1 MSSQVQVSVSPDADA
16 LAHTIAE
23 DLVERLAAVQ
33 AEGRI
38 AQIALTGGTIAG
50 RVYARVAEID
60 SSSVDWSRVDF
71 WWGDERFVDV
81 ASVDRNELEARRT
94 LLGPLGVPEERVH
107 PMPAVVA
114 DGPDV
119 HQAATAYGEEL
130 RHDPNGHQ
138 FDVVLLGMGPDGH
151 VASLFP
157 GSAQLGAVDAI
168 AVGVTDSPKP
178 PPARITL
185 TFEALNRTGA
195 TWLLVSGEEKAAAVA
210 RALADTGTIT
220 DTPARGLHSAE
231 VTWYLDDPA
240 ASAL

>member
-1 MSSQVQVSVSPDADA
+1 MIGHVQVSVSPDADA
-16 LAHTIAE
+16 LAHAIAE

-33 AEGRI
+33 AEDRI
-38 AQIALTGGTIAG
+38 AQVALTGGTIAG
-50 RVYARVAEID
+50 QVYARVAEID

-71 WWGDERFVDV
+71 WWGDERFVD
-81 ASVDRNELEARRT
+81 AESEDRNELQARRAM
-94 LLGPLGVPEERVH
+94 LDALAVPSARVH
-107 PMPAVVA
+107 PMPALVA
-114 DGPDV
+114 GGPDV
-119 HQAATAYGEEL
+119 HQAANAYGEQV

-157 GSAQLGAVDAI
+157 GSTQLGAVDAI

-178 PPARITL
+178 PPERITL
-185 TFEALNRTGA
+185 TFEALNRTAA

-210 RALADTGTIT
+210 LALADTGTVT
-220 DTPARGLHSAE
+220 DTPARGLHSGE